1 MEYKILTYPDRE
13 LKKVSS
19 IIEKLDDDVIEL
31 VRTMSDTMLKNNGI
45 GLAAPQI
52 GVKKRLIIVDER
64 AVGSES
70 KIIAMVNPQIL
81 SYESFYEEH
90 DEGCLSVPGFYGK
103 VSDRRRYIKLKYLD
117 LQEEERIVE
126 LDNFLSVVVQHEI
139 DHLNGILFIDRM
151 NFVEKLRFKKFLKEN
166 ANK

>member
-19 IIEKLDDDVIEL
+19 IIEQVNDNIVEL
-31 VRTMSDTMLKNNGI
+31 VRIMSDTMLKNNGI

-64 AVGSES
+64 AIGNQS
-70 KIIAMVNPQIL
+70 KSIAMINPQIL
-81 SYESFYEEH
+81 SYESFYDEH

-103 VSDRRRYIKLKYLD
+103 VSDRRHYIKLKYLD
-117 LQEEERIVE
+117 LQEQEQIVE
-126 LDNFLSVVVQHEI
+126 FDNFLSVVIQHEI

-166 ANK
+166 TNK

>member
-1 MEYKILTYPDRE
+1 MDYKILTYPDKE

-19 IIEKLDDDVIEL
+19 AVDKIDDSILEL
-31 VRTMSDTMLKNNGI
+31 IDSMGRIMLKNNGI

-52 GVKKRLIIVDER
+52 GIKKRIIIVDER
-64 AVGSES
+64 AIGANSN
-70 KIIAMVNPQIL
+70 IIAMVNPKIV

-103 VSDRRRYIKLKYLD
+103 VNDRRRYIKVQYLD
-117 LQEEERIVE
+117 LKEQVQEVE
-126 LDNFLSVVVQHEI
+126 FDNFLSVVIQHEI
-139 DHLNGILFIDRM
+139 DHLNGILFVDRI

-166 ANK
+166 K